1 MKNQGENKNKNK
13 FDPYKFIIFIADL
26 RGPFFIMFPP
36 PPFCWGWKDVGGG
49 IEPHTKFSKGGGLK
63 GSQFLEGVAGKDGVT
78 FFKGV
83 GGAVFT

>member
-1 MKNQGENKNKNK
+1 M
-13 FDPYKFIIFIADL
+13 PAPL
-26 RGPFFIMFPP
+26 PP
-36 PPFCWGWKDVGGG
+36 RFLLGGKDGGGG

-83 GGAVFT
+83 GGAVFI

>member
-26 RGPFFIMFPP
+26 RGPFFIMCPS
-36 PPFCWGWKDVGGG
+36 PFLLGGKDGGGG

-63 GSQFLEGVAGKDGVT
+63 ESQFLEGVAGKDGVT